1 MQVLVCAAPG
11 EMTLEETDTP
21 QCGPGQAL
29 LRIHCVGICGTDI
42 HAYGGRQPYFSYPRV
57 LGHELSGEVVATGD
71 DGDAAL
77 VGQRAYVIPYLHCG
91 KCNACQ
97 RGRTNCCQS
106 LEVIGVHRDGG
117 MAEYLVVPITHL
129 VTSETLSF
137 EQLALVEC
145 LAIGAHA
152 IRRSRLETGER
163 VVVAGAGPIGMGV
176 AQLARAQGAQVMVLD
191 NHDGRL
197 AFCRDSLGVETFNV
211 TEGDSVEAIT
221 AFSEGA
227 MADVVFD
234 ATGNPQAMNRGFDF
248 AGHGGRYVL
257 VSVVRADITF
267 NDPDFHKRELTLLG
281 SRNATRE
288 DFDMVTGLMEAG
300 KLHERAMITHRAP
313 LTDMP
318 TIMAQ
323 WCEPST
329 GVIKGMVRLVDD
341 AGTDT
346 RTPEALHE

>member
-29 LRIHCVGICGTDI
+29 LRICCVGICGTDI

-71 DGDAAL
+71 DVDQSL

-91 KCNACQ
+91 QCNACL
-97 RGRTNCCQS
+97 RGRTNCCQN

-117 MAEYLVVPITHL
+117 MAEYLVVPVSHL
-129 VTSETLSF
+129 VTSQTLSL

-152 IRRSRLETGER
+152 VRRSQLEEGEC

-176 AQLARAQGAQVMVLD
+176 AQLARAQGARVMVLD
-191 NHDGRL
+191 NHKGRL
-197 AFCRDSLGVETFNV
+197 AFCRDTLGVETFNI
-211 TEGDSVEAIT
+211 TEGDSRDAI
-221 AFSEGA
+221 AALSDGA

-288 DFDMVTGLMEAG
+288 DFDRVTRLMEAG
-300 KLHERAMITHRAP
+300 KLFERAMITHRAP
-313 LTDMP
+313 LIDMP
-318 TIMAQ
+318 DIMAQ
-323 WCEPST
+323 WCDPAT
-329 GVIKGMVRLVDD
+329 GVIKGMVHLDRAASDHQ
-341 AGTDT
+341 TM
-346 RTPEALHE
+346 PEAAHE